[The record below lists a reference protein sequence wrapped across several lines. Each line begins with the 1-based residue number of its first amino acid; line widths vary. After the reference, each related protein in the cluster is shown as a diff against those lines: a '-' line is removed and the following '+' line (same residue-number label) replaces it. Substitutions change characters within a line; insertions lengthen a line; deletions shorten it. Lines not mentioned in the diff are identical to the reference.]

1 MNVCMIVSI
10 SEYLKYYDVNMYT
23 HNLQR
28 LMRQLE
34 VYLIVC
40 PFVRPSVCLTVPRKK
55 VKFIDCCWLHAPSFC
70 FIFYRESYCFVEFH
84 TSCIEFFYLVAE
96 DDVEFSSVSY
106 FSVEEIFLWT
116 KRVQYVLADWG
127 THIKIV
133 LYSSSVIN
141 SWSFFMD
148 LYEYF

>member
-40 PFVRPSVCLTVPRKK
+40 PSVHPSVWLFLVRKWNLLTV
-55 VKFIDCCWLHAPSFC
+55 VGCMLQVFVSF
-70 FIFYRESYCFVEFH
+70 FYRESYCFVEFH

-96 DDVEFSSVSY
+96 DDVELSSVSY